1 MGMRSAARMPK
12 LTRRS
17 RILIMIALGVIVLLL
32 AGPRLIDAYVDW
44 LWFGELGY
52 RSVFTTMLATRIV
65 VCLVAGVVVGGIVFG
80 GLALAY
86 RTRPVFVPDADNDP
100 VARYRAVVLARLRL
114 VGIGIPA
121 AIGLLAGIVA
131 QSYWARIQLFLHGGD
146 FGVRDPQFGRDLGFY
161 AFELPFY
168 RLMLSYMLVSVFL
181 AFVANLVAHYIFGGI
196 RLSGRTGAL
205 SRSARV
211 QLVSLVG
218 VLVLLKAVA
227 YWLDRYELLSHTRGG
242 KPFTGAG
249 YTDINAVLPAK
260 LILMAIAL
268 ICAAA
273 VFSAIAMRDLRIP
286 AIGLVLLLLSSLIV
300 GAGWPLIVEQ
310 ISVKPNA
317 AQKESEYISRS
328 ITATRQAYGLTSDV
342 VTYRNYSGDSPA
354 TAQQVAADRATTSNI
369 RLLDP
374 TIVSPAFTQFQQG
387 KNFYYFPDQLSI
399 DRYLDRNGNLRDYV
413 VAARELNPDRLID
426 NQRDWINRH
435 TVYTHGNGFIASPA
449 NTVRGIA
456 NDPNQNGGYPEFLV
470 NVVGANGT
478 VVSDGPAPLDQPRIY
493 FGPVISN
500 TSADYAIV
508 GRNGDDREYDYETN
522 IDTKRYTYT
531 GSGGVPLGGWLAR
544 SVFAAKFAERNFL
557 FSNVIGSNSKI
568 LFNRDP
574 AQRVEAVA
582 PWLTTDSAVYP
593 AIVNK
598 RLVWIVD
605 GYTTLDNYPYSEL
618 TSLSSATA
626 DSNEVAFNRLVPDK
640 KVSYIR
646 NSVKATV
653 DAYDGTVTLY
663 QQDEKDPVLKAWMQV
678 FPGTVKP
685 KSDIA
690 PELAEHLRYPED
702 LFKVQR
708 MLLAKYHVNDPVT
721 FFSTSDFWDVP
732 LDPNPTA
739 SSYQP
744 PYYIVAKNIAK
755 DDNSASY
762 QLISAMNRFK
772 RDYLA
777 AYISASSDPATYGN
791 LTVLTIPGQVN
802 GPKLANNAI
811 TTDPAVSQDLGVI
824 GRDNQNRIRWGNL
837 LTLPVARG
845 GLLYVEPVY
854 ASPGA
859 SDAASSYPRL
869 IRVAMMYN
877 DKVGY
882 GPTVR
887 DALTGLFGPGAGAT
901 ATGIAPTEAAVPPSP
916 AANPPPPA
924 SGPQPPPV
932 TARPRFP
939 SGRSPY
945 RRPKLLR
952 CRRSRLPSARR
963 GMRRRRATSPP
974 TGRRCSDLMRPSP
987 SSTTPGSQSGRSRR
1001 ADAEVADFTGNRG
1014 LLRLLTGARRL
1025 PDPRGRPLEP
1035 GLAPHPVGHLAA
1047 STDSPRPSGAG
1058 TGGVNA
1064 RRAPLG
1070 SDEVGIVELAVVI
1083 RCPGLENGEARL
1095 HGQQV
1100 AQPRTG
1106 TVEGHTV
1113 SVHHILANLRAQTEL
1128 ELPAGSFLELP
1139 RRGCRD
1145 EGTARERQRDPGGQ
1159 LKAGRGRRG
1168 DSCV

>member
-1 MGMRSAARMPK
+1 MGMRPAARMPK

-17 RILIMIALGVIVLLL
+17 RILIAIALAVIVLLL
-32 AGPRLIDAYVDW
+32 VGPRLIDAYVDW

-52 RSVFTTMLATRIV
+52 RSVFTTVLATRLV
-65 VCLVAGVVVGGIVFG
+65 VFLVVGLIVGSIVFA
-80 GLALAY
+80 GLGLAY
-86 RTRPVFVPDADNDP
+86 RVRPVFVPSNGANDP
-100 VARYRAVVLARLRL
+100 VARYRILVISRLRL
-114 VGIGIPA
+114 VGIGVPT
-121 AIGLLAGIVA
+121 AIGLLTGIIA
-131 QSYWARIQLFLHGGD
+131 QTYWVRIQLFLQGGD
-146 FGVRDPQFGRDLGFY
+146 FGIDDPQFGKDLGFY
-161 AFELPFY
+161 AFDLPFY
-168 RLMLSYMLVSVFL
+168 RLVISYLLVMLFL
-181 AFVANLVAHYIFGGI
+181 AFLANLLAHYIFGGI

-205 SRSARV
+205 SRPARI
-211 QLVSLVG
+211 QLVSLIG
-218 VLVLLKAVA
+218 ALVLLKAVA
-227 YWLDRYELLSHTRGG
+227 YWLDRYELLSHTRAG

-260 LILMAIAL
+260 FIMLAIAL

-273 VFSAIAMRDLRIP
+273 VFSAIVLRDLRIP
-286 AIGLVLLLLSSLIV
+286 AIGLVLLLLSSLII
-300 GAGWPLIVEQ
+300 GAGWPLIIEQ

-317 AQKESEYISRS
+317 AQKEREYISRS
-328 ITATRQAYGLTSDV
+328 ITATRQAYGLTDDV
-342 VTYRNYSGDSPA
+342 VTYRNYSGDARA
-354 TAQQVAADRATTSNI
+354 TAAQVAADRATTSNI

-387 KNFYYFPDQLSI
+387 KNFYFFPDQLTI
-399 DRYLDRNGNLRDYV
+399 DRYLDKDGNLRDYV

-478 VVSDGPAPLDQPRIY
+478 VVSNGPAGLDQPRIY
-493 FGPVISN
+493 YGPVISN
-500 TSADYAIV
+500 TAADYAIV
-508 GRNGDDREYDYETN
+508 GRNGADREYDYETN
-522 IDTKRYTYT
+522 TETKNYTYT
-531 GSGGVPLGGWLAR
+531 GDGGVRIGNWLSR

-557 FSNVIGSNSKI
+557 FSSVIGSASKI

-574 AQRVEAVA
+574 ARRVEAVA
-582 PWLTTDSAVYP
+582 PWLTTDSSLYP

-598 RLVWIVD
+598 RLVWIID

-626 DSNEVAFNRLVPDK
+626 DSNEVEFNRLLPDQR
-640 KVSYIR
+640 VSYIR

-663 QQDEKDPVLKAWMQV
+663 AQDEQDPVLKAWMKV

-685 KSDIA
+685 KGDIS

-732 LDPNPTA
+732 LDPNPSA

-744 PYYIVAKNIAK
+744 PYYIVAKNLAK

-777 AYISASSDPATYGN
+777 AYISASSDPDTYGKI
-791 LTVLTIPGQVN
+791 TVLTIPGQVN

-837 LTLPVARG
+837 LTLPVAQG

-859 SDAASSYPRL
+859 SDASSSYPRL

-877 DKVGY
+877 DKIGY
-882 GPTVR
+882 GPTVG

-901 ATGIAPTEAAVPPSP
+901 AAGIAPTDAGAPANPPQVSPTPADP
-916 AANPPPPA
+916 AAPPAATPPPPPA
-924 SGPQPPPV
+924 AATVLSPAKAAALHEIQ
-932 TARPRFP
+932 TAIAAVR
-939 SGRSPY
+939 
-945 RRPKLLR
+945 
-952 CRRSRLPSARR
+952 
-963 GMRRRRATSPP
+963 
-974 TGRRCSDLMRPSP
+974 
-987 SSTTPGSQSGRSRR
+987 
-1001 ADAEVADFTGNRG
+1001 DAQKKGDFAGY
-1014 LLRLLTGARRL
+1014 GAAL
-1025 PDPRGRPLEP
+1025 QQLDD
-1035 GLAPHPVGHLAA
+1035 AINKFN
-1047 STDSPRPSGAG
+1047 
-1058 TGGVNA
+1058 NA
-1064 RRAPLG
+1064 
-1070 SDEVGIVELAVVI
+1070 
-1083 RCPGLENGEARL
+1083 
-1095 HGQQV
+1095 
-1100 AQPRTG
+1100 
-1106 TVEGHTV
+1106 
-1113 SVHHILANLRAQTEL
+1113 
-1128 ELPAGSFLELP
+1128 
-1139 RRGCRD
+1139 
-1145 EGTARERQRDPGGQ
+1145 
-1159 LKAGRGRRG
+1159 K
-1168 DSCV
+1168 

>member
-1 MGMRSAARMPK
+1 MPK

-17 RILIMIALGVIVLLL
+17 RTLITIALAVILLL
-32 AGPRLIDAYVDW
+32 LVGPRLIDGYVDW

-52 RSVFTTMLATRIV
+52 RSVFTTVLLTRLVLFLV
-65 VCLVAGVVVGGIVFG
+65 VGLLVGGIVFA

-86 RTRPVFVPDADNDP
+86 RTRPVFVPSNGNDP
-100 VARYRAVVLARLRL
+100 VARYRTVVMSRLR
-114 VGIGIPA
+114 VIAAGVPV
-121 AIGLLAGIVA
+121 AIGLLAGIIA
-131 QSYWARIQLFLHGGD
+131 QSYWVRVQLFLHGGD
-146 FGVRDPQFGRDLGFY
+146 FGIKDPQFGKDLGFY
-161 AFELPFY
+161 AFDLPFY
-168 RLMLSYMLVSVFL
+168 RLVLSFFFVALFL
-181 AFVANLVAHYIFGGI
+181 AFVANLLAHYVFGGI

-205 SRSARV
+205 SRSARI
-211 QLVSLVG
+211 QLISLVG
-218 VLVLLKAVA
+218 TLVLLKAVA
-227 YWLDRYELLSHTRGG
+227 YGLDRYELLSHTRAG

-260 LILMAIAL
+260 LILLAIAL

-273 VFSAIAMRDLRIP
+273 VFTAIVLRDLRIP

-317 AQKESEYISRS
+317 AQKEREYISRS
-328 ITATRQAYGLTSDV
+328 ISATRQAYGLTNDV
-342 VTYRNYSGDSPA
+342 VTYRDYSNDGRA
-354 TAQQVAADRATTSNI
+354 TAEQVASDRATTSNI

-374 TIVSPAFTQFQQG
+374 TIVSPAFTQFQQV

-399 DRYLDRNGNLRDYV
+399 DRYLDHDGNLRDYV
-413 VAARELNPDRLID
+413 VAARELNPDHLID

-470 NVVGANGT
+470 NAVGANGG
-478 VVSDGPAPLDQPRIY
+478 VLSDGPAPLDQPRVY

-500 TSADYAIV
+500 TPADYAIV
-508 GRNGDDREYDYETN
+508 GKTGVDREYDYETN
-522 IDTKRYTYT
+522 TETKNYTYT
-531 GSGGVPLGGWLAR
+531 GGGGVPIGSWVSR

-582 PWLTTDSAVYP
+582 PWLTTDSNIYP

-598 RLVWIVD
+598 RLVWIID
-605 GYTTLDNYPYSEL
+605 AYTTLDNYPYSEL

-626 DSNEVAFNRLVPDK
+626 DSTEVAFNRLVPDK
-640 KVSYIR
+640 QVSYIR

-663 QQDEKDPVLKAWMQV
+663 QQDERDPVLKAWMKV

-685 KSDIA
+685 KSDITS
-690 PELAEHLRYPED
+690 ELAAHLRYPED

-744 PYYIVAKNIAK
+744 PYYIVAKDIAK
-755 DDNSASY
+755 GDNSASF
-762 QLISAMNRFK
+762 QLTSAMNRFK

-777 AYISASSDPATYGN
+777 AYISASSDPATYGKI
-791 LTVLTIPGQVN
+791 TVLTIPGQVN

-811 TTDPAVSQDLGVI
+811 TTDTAVSQDLGVI
-824 GRDNQNRIRWGNL
+824 GRDNQNRIKWGNL
-837 LTLPVARG
+837 LTLPVAQG

-854 ASPGA
+854 ASPGS

-877 DKVGY
+877 DKIGY
-882 GPTVR
+882 GPTVS

-901 ATGIAPTEAAVPPSP
+901 AAGIAPTEAGAPASPPAGASAPDDGAPPPAAAAVPPSP
-916 AANPPPPA
+916 NGAVTLSPGKGAALKDVEA
-924 SGPQPPPV
+924 ALGAARDAQKSGDFAAYGSALQ
-932 TARPRFP
+932 
-939 SGRSPY
+939 
-945 RRPKLLR
+945 
-952 CRRSRLPSARR
+952 RL
-963 GMRRRRATSPP
+963 
-974 TGRRCSDLMRPSP
+974 D
-987 SSTTPGSQSGRSRR
+987 
-1001 ADAEVADFTGNRG
+1001 DAITKYNN
-1014 LLRLLTGARRL
+1014 T
-1025 PDPRGRPLEP
+1025 
-1035 GLAPHPVGHLAA
+1035 
-1047 STDSPRPSGAG
+1047 
-1058 TGGVNA
+1058 
-1064 RRAPLG
+1064 
-1070 SDEVGIVELAVVI
+1070 
-1083 RCPGLENGEARL
+1083 
-1095 HGQQV
+1095 
-1100 AQPRTG
+1100 
-1106 TVEGHTV
+1106 
-1113 SVHHILANLRAQTEL
+1113 
-1128 ELPAGSFLELP
+1128 
-1139 RRGCRD
+1139 
-1145 EGTARERQRDPGGQ
+1145 
-1159 LKAGRGRRG
+1159 K
-1168 DSCV
+1168 

>member
-1 MGMRSAARMPK
+1 MPK

-17 RILIMIALGVIVLLL
+17 RILIAVALAVVVLLL
-32 AGPRLIDAYVDW
+32 VGPRLIDGYVDW

-52 RSVFTTMLATRIV
+52 RSVFTTVLFTQIIIFLV
-65 VCLVAGVVVGGIVFG
+65 VSVLIGAIVFA

-86 RTRPVFVPDADNDP
+86 RTRPVFVPTAGPNDP
-100 VARYRAVVLARLRL
+100 VARYRTAVMSRLRL
-114 VGIGIPA
+114 LGIGVPA
-121 AIGLLAGIVA
+121 FIGLLSGIVA
-131 QSYWARIQLFLHGGD
+131 QTYWVRVQLFLHGGR
-146 FGVRDPQFGRDLGFY
+146 FGISDPQFGKDLGFY
-161 AFELPFY
+161 AFDLPFY
-168 RLMLSYMLVSVFL
+168 RLVLSYLFVATFL
-181 AFVANLVAHYIFGGI
+181 AFVANLLGHYLFGGI
-196 RLSGRTGAL
+196 RLAGRTGAL
-205 SRSARV
+205 SRSARI
-211 QLVSLVG
+211 QLITLVG
-218 VLVLLKAVA
+218 ILILLKAFA

-260 LILMAIAL
+260 LILLAIAL
-268 ICAAA
+268 ICAVA
-273 VFSAIAMRDLRIP
+273 VFSAIVLRDLRIP
-286 AIGLVLLLLSSLIV
+286 AIGVVLLLLSSLIV

-328 ITATRQAYGLTSDV
+328 ITATRQAYGLTGQNV
-342 VTYRNYSGDSPA
+342 VYRDYPGNAPA

-374 TIVSPAFTQFQQG
+374 TIISPAFTQFQQG

-399 DRYLDRNGNLRDYV
+399 DRYNGPDGNLRDYV

-456 NDPNQNGGYPEFLV
+456 NDPNQNGGYPEFLAS
-470 NVVGANGT
+470 VVGANGS
-478 VVSDGPAPLDQPRIY
+478 VVSPGPAPLDQPRIY
-493 FGPVISN
+493 YGPVIAN

-508 GRNGDDREYDYETN
+508 GKTGNDREYDYETN
-522 IDTKRYTYT
+522 TATKNYTYT
-531 GSGGVPLGGWLAR
+531 GSGGVPLRNWVAR

-557 FSNVIGSNSKI
+557 FSNVIGNNSKI

-574 AQRVEAVA
+574 AQRVQAVA
-582 PWLTTDSAVYP
+582 PWLTADTSMYP

-598 RLVWIVD
+598 KLVWIID

-626 DSNEVAFNRLVPDK
+626 DSTEVAVNRLPLDK
-640 KVSYIR
+640 QVSYIR

-663 QQDEKDPVLKAWMQV
+663 AQDESDPVLQAWMKV

-685 KSDIA
+685 KSDIS
-690 PELAEHLRYPED
+690 PDLAAHLRYPQD

-708 MLLAKYHVNDPVT
+708 ALLAKYHVNDPIT

-744 PYYIVAKNIAK
+744 PYYIVAKDIAQN
-755 DDNSASY
+755 DSSASF
-762 QLISAMNRFK
+762 QLTSAMNRFK

-777 AYISASSDPATYGN
+777 AYISASSDPQTYGKI
-791 LTVLTIPGQVN
+791 TVLTIPGQVN

-811 TTDPAVSQDLGVI
+811 TTDTAVSQDLGVI

-837 LTLPVARG
+837 LTLPVSEG

-882 GPTVR
+882 GPTVSN
-887 DALTGLFGPGAGAT
+887 ALTALFGAGADAT
-901 ATGIAPTEAAVPPSP
+901 ATGPVPTDQPNGLPPPAASPDGQPAAPLPANVPGMAPEVPTPIAAVPPGPGGPVELS
-916 AANPPPPA
+916 AAKA
-924 SGPQPPPV
+924 AALQEIQ
-932 TARPRFP
+932 TAIGEVRQ
-939 SGRSPY
+939 
-945 RRPKLLR
+945 
-952 CRRSRLPSARR
+952 AQ
-963 GMRRRRATSPP
+963 
-974 TGRRCSDLMRPSP
+974 
-987 SSTTPGSQSGRSRR
+987 QSGNFASYGAALQHLDDAMSRYNS
-1001 ADAEVADFTGNRG
+1001 A
-1014 LLRLLTGARRL
+1014 
-1025 PDPRGRPLEP
+1025 
-1035 GLAPHPVGHLAA
+1035 
-1047 STDSPRPSGAG
+1047 
-1058 TGGVNA
+1058 
-1064 RRAPLG
+1064 
-1070 SDEVGIVELAVVI
+1070 
-1083 RCPGLENGEARL
+1083 
-1095 HGQQV
+1095 
-1100 AQPRTG
+1100 
-1106 TVEGHTV
+1106 
-1113 SVHHILANLRAQTEL
+1113 
-1128 ELPAGSFLELP
+1128 
-1139 RRGCRD
+1139 
-1145 EGTARERQRDPGGQ
+1145 
-1159 LKAGRGRRG
+1159 K
-1168 DSCV
+1168 